1 MAQLIH
7 SSNLYK
13 PAGIIALKMRR
24 DAPPTVKKLRS
35 LSFLN
40 TDHPAVDLMWTPR
53 DVLEKLKTADKRRY
67 TNKILEGSK
76 SYFNETVHMT
86 RFWN

>member
-7 SSNLYK
+7 FSNLYK
-13 PAGIIALKMRR
+13 PAGIIALKTRS
-24 DAPPTVKKLRS
+24 DAPPTVKKLRA

-40 TDHPAVDLMWTPR
+40 TDHHAVDLMWTPR

-67 TNKILEGSK
+67 TNKILEGSP
-76 SYFNETVHMT
+76 YFNETVHMT